1 MINKKIKIVFAGTP
15 EFSVPTLSAL
25 HEEGYQISLVLTQ
38 PDRKSGRGM
47 NLKASPVKKR
57 AQELSIPIY
66 QPNKLSNIEV
76 FKKLVLVDAD
86 ILVVAAYGLIIP
98 SEILDSFL
106 KGSYNVHASLLP
118 KWRGAAPIHRAI
130 ETGNEKIGV
139 TIMSV
144 IPKLDAGE
152 MIRKESINLSKDA
165 NTGEMTKIL
174 SKLGADLMVN
184 VINDIDSNKT
194 LKLTKQNEI
203 DATYAHKV
211 KKSEAKV
218 MWNKIT
224 SEQIIRKV
232 NAFNPFPGV
241 FCIFRGKVLKI
252 WKVTKEDNIK
262 IKKSGILC
270 ANLERS
276 NLFIGTVDGVIEV
289 KEIQLEGKRKMT
301 AKEFIIANKI
311 NDEELLS

>member
-1 MINKKIKIVFAGTP
+1 MINKNIKIVFAGTP

-76 FKKLVLVDAD
+76 FKKLVLVGAD
-86 ILVVAAYGLIIP
+86 VLVVAAYGLIIP

>member
-76 FKKLVLVDAD
+76 FKKLVQVDAD
-86 ILVVAAYGLIIP
+86 VLVVAAYGLIIP

-130 ETGNEKIGV
+130 ETGNAKIGV

-144 IPKLDAGE
+144 ITKLDAGE

-203 DATYAHKV
+203 EATYANKV
-211 KKSEAKV
+211 EKSEAKV
-218 MWNKIT
+218 MWNRIT
-224 SEQIIRKV
+224 TEQIIRKV

-252 WKVTKEDNIK
+252 WKATKENNIK
-262 IKKSGILC
+262 INKSGVLFV
-270 ANLERS
+270 NLKRS
-276 NLFIGTVDGVIEV
+276 NLFIGTVDGIIEV

-301 AKEFIIANKI
+301 AKEFIIANELY
-311 NDEELLS
+311 DDELLS

>member
-1 MINKKIKIVFAGTP
+1 MTNKKIKIVFAGTP

-25 HEEGYQISLVLTQ
+25 YEEGYQISLVLTQ

-47 NLKASPVKKR
+47 NLKSSPVKKK

-76 FKKLVLVDAD
+76 IKKLIKVDAD

-98 SEILDSFL
+98 SEILDIFS

-118 KWRGAAPIHRAI
+118 RWRGAAPIHRAI
-130 ETGNEKIGV
+130 EAGDMKIGV

-152 MIRKESINLSKDA
+152 MIRKESIGLSKDA
-165 NTGEMTKIL
+165 NTGEITKIL

-184 VINDIDSNKT
+184 VINDVDSNKA
-194 LKLTKQNEI
+194 LKLIKQNETE
-203 DATYAHKV
+203 ATYANKIA
-211 KKSEAKV
+211 KSEAKV
-218 MWNKIT
+218 IWKETT
-224 SEQIIRKV
+224 SEQVIRKV
-232 NAFNPFPGV
+232 NAFNPFPGI

-252 WKVTKEDNIK
+252 WKATKEDNIK
-262 IKKSGILC
+262 INVSGILSV
-270 ANLERS
+270 NLERS
-276 NLFIGTVDGVIEV
+276 NLFIGTLDGAIEV

-301 AKEFIIANKI
+301 AKEFIIANEI
-311 NDEELLS
+311 HDDELLS

>member
-47 NLKASPVKKR
+47 NLKASPVKRR

-66 QPNKLSNIEV
+66 QPNKLSDIEV

-262 IKKSGILC
+262 IKNSGILC

>member
-1 MINKKIKIVFAGTP
+1 MTNKKIKIVFAGTP

-25 HEEGYQISLVLTQ
+25 YEEGYQISLVLTQ

-47 NLKASPVKKR
+47 NLKSSPVKKK

-66 QPNKLSNIEV
+66 QPNKLSDIEV
-76 FKKLVLVDAD
+76 IKKLIKVDAD

-98 SEILDSFL
+98 SEILDIFL

-118 KWRGAAPIHRAI
+118 LWRGAAPIHRAI
-130 ETGNEKIGV
+130 EAGDMKIGV

-152 MIRKESINLSKDA
+152 MIRKESIGLSKDA
-165 NTGEMTKIL
+165 NTGEITKIL

-184 VINDIDSNKT
+184 VINDVDSNKA
-194 LKLTKQNEI
+194 LKLIKQNETE
-203 DATYAHKV
+203 ATYANKIA
-211 KKSEAKV
+211 KSEAKV
-218 MWNKIT
+218 IWKETT
-224 SEQIIRKV
+224 SEQVIRKV
-232 NAFNPFPGV
+232 NAFNPFPGI

-252 WKVTKEDNIK
+252 WKATKEDNIK
-262 IKKSGILC
+262 INVSGILSV
-270 ANLERS
+270 NLERS
-276 NLFIGTVDGVIEV
+276 NLFIGTVDGAIEV

-301 AKEFIIANKI
+301 AKEFIIANEI
-311 NDEELLS
+311 HDDELLS

>member
-76 FKKLVLVDAD
+76 FKKLVQVDAD
-86 ILVVAAYGLIIP
+86 VLVVAAYGLIIP

-130 ETGNEKIGV
+130 ETGNAKIGV

-144 IPKLDAGE
+144 ITKLDAGE

-203 DATYAHKV
+203 EATYANKV
-211 KKSEAKV
+211 EKSEAKV
-218 MWNKIT
+218 MWNRIT
-224 SEQIIRKV
+224 TEQIIRKV

-262 IKKSGILC
+262 IKKSGILWT
-270 ANLERS
+270 NLERS
-276 NLFIGTVDGVIEV
+276 NLFIGTVDGVIEI

-311 NDEELLS
+311 NNEELLS

>member
-1 MINKKIKIVFAGTP
+1 MTNKKIKIVFAGTP

-47 NLKASPVKKR
+47 NLKSSPVKKK

-66 QPNKLSNIEV
+66 QPNKLSDIDV
-76 FKKLVLVDAD
+76 FKKLKKVDAD

-98 SEILDSFL
+98 SEILDIFS

-118 KWRGAAPIHRAI
+118 RWRGAAPIHRAI
-130 ETGNEKIGV
+130 ETGDAKIGV

-152 MIRKESINLSKDA
+152 MIRRESINLSKDED
-165 NTGEMTKIL
+165 TGEMTKIL

-184 VINDIDSNKT
+184 VINDVDSNKA
-194 LKLTKQNEI
+194 LKLTKQNETE
-203 DATYAHKV
+203 ATYANKV
-211 KKSEAKV
+211 EKLEAKV
-218 MWNKIT
+218 IWSEIT
-224 SEQIIRKV
+224 SEKMIRKV

-252 WKVTKEDNIK
+252 WKATKENNIK
-262 IKKSGILC
+262 INKLGVLFV
-270 ANLERS
+270 NLKRS
-276 NLFIGTVDGVIEV
+276 NLFIGTVDGIIEV

-301 AKEFIIANKI
+301 AKEFIIANELY
-311 NDEELLS
+311 DDELLS

>member
-47 NLKASPVKKR
+47 NLKASPVKRR

-211 KKSEAKV
+211 EKSEAKV

>member
-76 FKKLVLVDAD
+76 FKKLVLVGAD
-86 ILVVAAYGLIIP
+86 VLVVAAYGLIIP

>member
-1 MINKKIKIVFAGTP
+1 
-15 EFSVPTLSAL
+15 
-25 HEEGYQISLVLTQ
+25 
-38 PDRKSGRGM
+38 
-47 NLKASPVKKR
+47 
-57 AQELSIPIY
+57 
-66 QPNKLSNIEV
+66 
-76 FKKLVLVDAD
+76 
-86 ILVVAAYGLIIP
+86 
-98 SEILDSFL
+98 
-106 KGSYNVHASLLP
+106 
-118 KWRGAAPIHRAI
+118 
-130 ETGNEKIGV
+130 
-139 TIMSV
+139 MSV
-144 IPKLDAGE
+144 ITKLDAGE

-203 DATYAHKV
+203 EATYANKV
-211 KKSEAKV
+211 EKSEAKV
-218 MWNKIT
+218 MWNRIT
-224 SEQIIRKV
+224 TEQIIRKV

-262 IKKSGILC
+262 IKKSGILWT
-270 ANLERS
+270 NLERS
-276 NLFIGTVDGVIEV
+276 NLFIGTVDGVIEI

-311 NDEELLS
+311 NNEELLS

>member
-1 MINKKIKIVFAGTP
+1 MINKNIKIVFAGTP

-76 FKKLVLVDAD
+76 FKKLVLVGAD
-86 ILVVAAYGLIIP
+86 VLVVAAYGLIIP

-152 MIRKESINLSKDA
+152 MIRKESINLSKDV

-174 SKLGADLMVN
+174 SKLGAELMVN

>member
-1 MINKKIKIVFAGTP
+1 MINKNIKIVFAGTP

-76 FKKLVLVDAD
+76 FKKLVLVGAD
-86 ILVVAAYGLIIP
+86 VLVVAAYGLIIP

-270 ANLERS
+270 TNLERS

>member
-15 EFSVPTLSAL
+15 EFSVQTLSAL
-25 HEEGYQISLVLTQ
+25 HKEGYQIPLVLTQ

-47 NLKASPVKKR
+47 NLNSSPVKKK
-57 AQELSIPIY
+57 AQELNIPVY
-66 QPNKLSNIEV
+66 QPNKLSDIEV
-76 FKKLVLVDAD
+76 IKKLIKVNAD

-98 SEILDSFL
+98 SEILDIFL

-118 KWRGAAPIHRAI
+118 LWRGAAPIHRAI
-130 ETGNEKIGV
+130 EAGDMKIGV

-152 MIRKESINLSKDA
+152 MIRKESIDLSKDA
-165 NTGEMTKIL
+165 NTGEITKIL

-184 VINDIDSNKT
+184 VINDVDSNKD
-194 LKLTKQNEI
+194 LKLIKQNETE
-203 DATYAHKV
+203 ATYANKIA
-211 KKSEAKV
+211 KSEAKV
-218 MWNKIT
+218 IWKETT

-232 NAFNPFPGV
+232 NAFNPFPGI

-252 WKVTKEDNIK
+252 WKATKEDNIK
-262 IKKSGILC
+262 INKSGILSV
-270 ANLERS
+270 NLERS
-276 NLFIGTVDGVIEV
+276 NLFIGTVDGAIEV

-301 AKEFIIANKI
+301 AKEFIIANEI
-311 NDEELLS
+311 NDDELLS

>member
-76 FKKLVLVDAD
+76 FKKLVLVGAD
-86 ILVVAAYGLIIP
+86 VLVVAAYGLIIP

-211 KKSEAKV
+211 EKSEAKV

-262 IKKSGILC
+262 IKNSGILC

>member
-47 NLKASPVKKR
+47 NLKASPVKRR

-66 QPNKLSNIEV
+66 QPNKLSDIEV

>member
-15 EFSVPTLSAL
+15 EFSVQTLSAL
-25 HEEGYQISLVLTQ
+25 HKEGYQIPLVLTQ

-47 NLKASPVKKR
+47 NLNSSPVKKK
-57 AQELSIPIY
+57 AQELNIPVY
-66 QPNKLSNIEV
+66 QPNKLSDIEV
-76 FKKLVLVDAD
+76 IKKLIKVDAD

-98 SEILDSFL
+98 SEILDIFL

-118 KWRGAAPIHRAI
+118 LWRGAAPIHRAI
-130 ETGNEKIGV
+130 EAGDMKIGV

-152 MIRKESINLSKDA
+152 MIRKESIGLSKDA
-165 NTGEMTKIL
+165 NTGEITKIL

-184 VINDIDSNKT
+184 VINDVDSNKD
-194 LKLTKQNEI
+194 LKLIKQNETE
-203 DATYAHKV
+203 ATYANKIA
-211 KKSEAKV
+211 KSEAKV
-218 MWNKIT
+218 IWKETT

-232 NAFNPFPGV
+232 NAFNPFPGI

-252 WKVTKEDNIK
+252 WKATKEDNIK
-262 IKKSGILC
+262 INKSGILSV
-270 ANLERS
+270 NLERS
-276 NLFIGTVDGVIEV
+276 NLFIGTVDGAIEV

-301 AKEFIIANKI
+301 AKEFIIANEI
-311 NDEELLS
+311 HDDELLS

>member
-47 NLKASPVKKR
+47 NLKASPVKRR

>member
-47 NLKASPVKKR
+47 NLKASPVKRR

-66 QPNKLSNIEV
+66 QPNKLSDIEV

-165 NTGEMTKIL
+165 NTGEMTRIL

-211 KKSEAKV
+211 EKSEAKV

-262 IKKSGILC
+262 IKNSGILC

>member
-47 NLKASPVKKR
+47 NLKASPVKRR

-76 FKKLVLVDAD
+76 FKKLVLVGAD
-86 ILVVAAYGLIIP
+86 VLVVAAYGLIIP

-152 MIRKESINLSKDA
+152 MIRKESINLSKDV

-174 SKLGADLMVN
+174 SKLGAELMVN

-203 DATYAHKV
+203 EATYAHKV
-211 KKSEAKV
+211 EKSEAKV

>member
-15 EFSVPTLSAL
+15 EFSVQTLSAL
-25 HEEGYQISLVLTQ
+25 HKEGYQIPLVLTQ

-47 NLKASPVKKR
+47 NLNSSPVKKK
-57 AQELSIPIY
+57 AQELNIPVY
-66 QPNKLSNIEV
+66 QPNKLSDIEV
-76 FKKLVLVDAD
+76 IKKLIKVNAD

-98 SEILDSFL
+98 SEILDIFL

-118 KWRGAAPIHRAI
+118 LWRGAAPIHRAI
-130 ETGNEKIGV
+130 EAGDMKIGV

-152 MIRKESINLSKDA
+152 MIRKESIGLSKDA
-165 NTGEMTKIL
+165 NTGEITKIL

-184 VINDIDSNKT
+184 VINDVDSNKA
-194 LKLTKQNEI
+194 LKLIKQNETE
-203 DATYAHKV
+203 ATYANKIA
-211 KKSEAKV
+211 KSEAKV
-218 MWNKIT
+218 IWKETT

-232 NAFNPFPGV
+232 NAFNPFPGI

-252 WKVTKEDNIK
+252 WKATKEDNIK
-262 IKKSGILC
+262 INKSGILSV
-270 ANLERS
+270 NLERS
-276 NLFIGTVDGVIEV
+276 NLFIGTVDGAIEV

-301 AKEFIIANKI
+301 AKEFIIANEI
-311 NDEELLS
+311 NDDELLS

>member
-1 MINKKIKIVFAGTP
+1 
-15 EFSVPTLSAL
+15 
-25 HEEGYQISLVLTQ
+25 
-38 PDRKSGRGM
+38 
-47 NLKASPVKKR
+47 VKKR

-76 FKKLVLVDAD
+76 FKKLVQVDAD
-86 ILVVAAYGLIIP
+86 VLVVAAYGLIIP

-130 ETGNEKIGV
+130 ETGNAKIGV

-144 IPKLDAGE
+144 ITKLDAGE

-203 DATYAHKV
+203 EATYANKV
-211 KKSEAKV
+211 EKSEAKV
-218 MWNKIT
+218 MWNRIT
-224 SEQIIRKV
+224 TEQIIRKV

-262 IKKSGILC
+262 IKKSGILWT
-270 ANLERS
+270 NLERS

-311 NDEELLS
+311 NNEELLS

>member
-1 MINKKIKIVFAGTP
+1 MTNKKIKIVFAGTP

-47 NLKASPVKKR
+47 NLKSSPVKKK

-66 QPNKLSNIEV
+66 QPNKLSDIDV
-76 FKKLVLVDAD
+76 FKKLKKVDAD

-98 SEILDSFL
+98 SEILDIFS

-118 KWRGAAPIHRAI
+118 RWRGAAPIHRAI
-130 ETGNEKIGV
+130 ETGDAKIGV

-152 MIRKESINLSKDA
+152 MIRKESIGLSKDA
-165 NTGEMTKIL
+165 NTGEITKIL

-184 VINDIDSNKT
+184 VINDVDSNKA
-194 LKLTKQNEI
+194 LKLIKQNETE
-203 DATYAHKV
+203 ATYANKIA
-211 KKSEAKV
+211 KSEAKV
-218 MWNKIT
+218 IWKETT
-224 SEQIIRKV
+224 SEQVIRKV
-232 NAFNPFPGV
+232 NAFNPFPGI

-252 WKVTKEDNIK
+252 WKATKENNIK
-262 IKKSGILC
+262 INKPGVLFV
-270 ANLERS
+270 NLKRS
-276 NLFIGTVDGVIEV
+276 NLFIGTVDGIIEV

-301 AKEFIIANKI
+301 AKEFIIANELY
-311 NDEELLS
+311 DDELLS

>member
-1 MINKKIKIVFAGTP
+1 MINKKIKIVFSGTP
-15 EFSVPTLSAL
+15 EFSVQTLSAL
-25 HEEGYQISLVLTQ
+25 HKEGYQIPLVLTQ

-47 NLKASPVKKR
+47 NLNSSPVKKK
-57 AQELSIPIY
+57 AQELNIPVY

-76 FKKLVLVDAD
+76 IKKLIKVDAD

-98 SEILDSFL
+98 SEILDIFL

-118 KWRGAAPIHRAI
+118 LWRGAAPIHRAI
-130 ETGNEKIGV
+130 EAGDMKIGV

-152 MIRKESINLSKDA
+152 MIRKESVDLSKDA
-165 NTGEMTKIL
+165 NTGEITKIL

-184 VINDIDSNKT
+184 VINDVDSNKA
-194 LKLTKQNEI
+194 LKLIKQNETE
-203 DATYAHKV
+203 ATYANKIA
-211 KKSEAKV
+211 KSEAKV
-218 MWNKIT
+218 IWKETT

-232 NAFNPFPGV
+232 NAFNPFPGI

-252 WKVTKEDNIK
+252 WKATKEDNIK
-262 IKKSGILC
+262 INKSGILSV
-270 ANLERS
+270 NLERS
-276 NLFIGTVDGVIEV
+276 NLFIGTVDGAIEV

-301 AKEFIIANKI
+301 AKEFIIANEI
-311 NDEELLS
+311 HDDELLS

>member
-15 EFSVPTLSAL
+15 EFSVQTLSAL
-25 HEEGYQISLVLTQ
+25 HKEGYQIPLVLTQ

-47 NLKASPVKKR
+47 NLNSSPVKKK
-57 AQELSIPIY
+57 AQELNIPVY
-66 QPNKLSNIEV
+66 QPNKLSDIEV
-76 FKKLVLVDAD
+76 IKKLIKVDAD

-98 SEILDSFL
+98 SEILDIFL

-118 KWRGAAPIHRAI
+118 LWRGAAPIHRAI
-130 ETGNEKIGV
+130 EAGDMKIGV

-152 MIRKESINLSKDA
+152 MIRKESIGLSKDA
-165 NTGEMTKIL
+165 NTGEITKIL

-184 VINDIDSNKT
+184 VINDVDSNKA
-194 LKLTKQNEI
+194 LKLIKQNETE
-203 DATYAHKV
+203 ATYANKIA
-211 KKSEAKV
+211 KSEAKV
-218 MWNKIT
+218 IWKETT

-232 NAFNPFPGV
+232 NAFNPFPGI

-252 WKVTKEDNIK
+252 WKATKEDNIK
-262 IKKSGILC
+262 INVSGILSV
-270 ANLERS
+270 NLERS
-276 NLFIGTVDGVIEV
+276 NLFIGTVDGAIEV

-301 AKEFIIANKI
+301 AKEFIIANEI
-311 NDEELLS
+311 HDDELLS

>member
-1 MINKKIKIVFAGTP
+1 MINKNIKIVFAGTP

-76 FKKLVLVDAD
+76 FKKLVLVGAD
-86 ILVVAAYGLIIP
+86 VLVVAAYGLIIP

-152 MIRKESINLSKDA
+152 MIRKESINLSKDV

-174 SKLGADLMVN
+174 SKLGAELMVN

-203 DATYAHKV
+203 EATYAHKV
-211 KKSEAKV
+211 EKSEAKV

>member
-15 EFSVPTLSAL
+15 EFSVQTLSAL
-25 HEEGYQISLVLTQ
+25 HKEGYQIPLVLTQ

-47 NLKASPVKKR
+47 NLNSSPVKKK
-57 AQELSIPIY
+57 AQELNIPVY

-76 FKKLVLVDAD
+76 IKKLIKVDAD

-98 SEILDSFL
+98 SEILDIFL

-118 KWRGAAPIHRAI
+118 LWRGAAPIHRAI
-130 ETGNEKIGV
+130 EAGDMKIGV

-152 MIRKESINLSKDA
+152 MIRKESIGLSKDA
-165 NTGEMTKIL
+165 NTGEITKIL

-184 VINDIDSNKT
+184 VINDVDSNKA
-194 LKLTKQNEI
+194 LKLIKQNETE
-203 DATYAHKV
+203 ATYANKIA
-211 KKSEAKV
+211 KSEAKV
-218 MWNKIT
+218 IWKETT
-224 SEQIIRKV
+224 SEQVIRKV
-232 NAFNPFPGV
+232 NAFNPFPGI

-252 WKVTKEDNIK
+252 WKATKEDNIK
-262 IKKSGILC
+262 INVSGILSV
-270 ANLERS
+270 NLERS
-276 NLFIGTVDGVIEV
+276 NLFIGTVDGAIEV

-301 AKEFIIANKI
+301 AKEFIIANEI
-311 NDEELLS
+311 HDDELLS

>member
-76 FKKLVLVDAD
+76 FKKLVQVDAD
-86 ILVVAAYGLIIP
+86 VLVVAAYGLIIP

-130 ETGNEKIGV
+130 ETGNAKIGV

-144 IPKLDAGE
+144 ITKLDAGE

-203 DATYAHKV
+203 EATYANKV
-211 KKSEAKV
+211 EKSEAKV
-218 MWNKIT
+218 MWNRIT
-224 SEQIIRKV
+224 TEQIIRKV

-262 IKKSGILC
+262 IKKSGILWT
-270 ANLERS
+270 NLERS
-276 NLFIGTVDGVIEV
+276 NLFIGTVDGVIEI